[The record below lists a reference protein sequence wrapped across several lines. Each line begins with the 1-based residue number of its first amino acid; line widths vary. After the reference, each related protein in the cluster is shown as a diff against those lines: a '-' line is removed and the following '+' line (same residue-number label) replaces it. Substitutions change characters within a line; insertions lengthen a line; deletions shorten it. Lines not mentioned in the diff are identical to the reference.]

1 MFGISCDCGNGG
13 RCGLRFAVLAIG
25 ATGCAL
31 LTGACRKDHRI
42 TLDQFLTIQEES
54 KQTEAE
60 RTQALL
66 DGFNIVDVTRDI
78 AEKAGS
84 YKRTTK
90 SQRLELMD
98 CLIAATA
105 HATRATLATGNIKH
119 YPMPD
124 IETLS
129 VPSR

>member
-1 MFGISCDCGNGG
+1 MRNILVDTDVLINF
-13 RCGLRFAVLAIG
+13 LRGKEKARDFLASVVSESVLYVSVMTVSELCAG
-25 ATGCAL
+25 AL
-31 LTGACRKDHRI
+31 PH
-42 TLDQFLTIQEES
+42 
-54 KQTEAE
+54 EAE

-66 DGFNIVDVTRDI
+66 DGLTVVDVTRDI
-78 AEKAGS
+78 AEKAGT

-105 HATRATLATGNIKH
+105 DATRAALATGNVNH

>member
-1 MFGISCDCGNGG
+1 MRNILVDTDVLINFLRGKERARDFLASVISES
-13 RCGLRFAVLAIG
+13 VLYVSVITVAELHAG
-25 ATGCAL
+25 AL
-31 LTGACRKDHRI
+31 PH
-42 TLDQFLTIQEES
+42 
-54 KQTEAE
+54 EAE

-66 DGFNIVDVTRDI
+66 DGLTVVDVTRDI
-78 AEKAGS
+78 AEKAGT